1 MKRITLVTVGQS
13 TRGTFG
19 VLRVGQ
25 VPFALTLEK
34 PWSDN
39 QQNISCIPM
48 GVYRCV
54 RVQSPRFGK
63 TFEVTQVPG
72 RTHIL
77 FHRGNYLEDTEGCI
91 LVAEEFSGTYEKPMI
106 VSSHRGFMEMMK
118 LLQDDSEFELE
129 ILR

>member
-1 MKRITLVTVGQS
+1 
-13 TRGTFG
+13 
-19 VLRVGQ
+19 
-25 VPFALTLEK
+25 
-34 PWSDN
+34 
-39 QQNISCIPM
+39 M